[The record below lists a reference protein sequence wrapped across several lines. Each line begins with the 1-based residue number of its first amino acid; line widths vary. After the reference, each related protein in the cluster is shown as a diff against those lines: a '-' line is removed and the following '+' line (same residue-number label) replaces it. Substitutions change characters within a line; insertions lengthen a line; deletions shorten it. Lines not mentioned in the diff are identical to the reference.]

1 RIEVE
6 NAWPNPRFD
15 LWSVLDLAFYRG
27 IDTLHGFRRPRFA
40 TPLYHRVVRRL
51 AGVGRLA
58 HPSLGGRP
66 GTTHS
71 VEVDVAVVGGGES
84 GRACAERLRTGGRT
98 VHVIDR
104 GRAGGPRTPTSGHTV
119 AFLPPPTADAARP
132 FVLLGSREDG
142 AGLLVHAS
150 KVVVAT
156 GGYDANLLFDGN
168 DRPGVVTGDGAEAL
182 AGPDGSPPFRHAV
195 LFGGSE
201 RTAELLDRFG
211 ERVEAIVAPGPIPPT
226 IAERA
231 SRFDVPLYPRTLL
244 IGTRGRSRVRGVVL
258 RPRGGGPTF
267 SLTVDAVVLTHR
279 RLPTAQLFFQSGARM
294 AWRAG
299 VGAYFPVLGA
309 GVETSVPGLYAAGEA
324 AGFLGREGA
333 RRSGELAAEQIL
345 GRDVSE
351 LPPRVEAERPGEM
364 LGYFHEVLP
373 DLLRRRRPVLCP
385 CEDVLLRELEE
396 AHQAG
401 YRGMEVV
408 KRYTGVGTGLCQGR
422 YCLPDVL
429 LLLSILEGRPPAEVG
444 YITQRPPVF
453 PAPLDALARIEL
465 PAEAAA

>member
-1 RIEVE
+1 MSSSSQYPPRLRGRSLEVRPGETLVQALARKGEWLLGRSIRYHRPRAPLCGVGACSQCLVRVNGQPNVRACRYSPVAGDRIEVE

-40 TPLYHRVVRRL
+40 TPLYHRIVRRL

-84 GRACAERLRTGGRT
+84 GQACAERLRTGGRT

-104 GRAGGPRTPTSGHTV
+104 GRAGGPRTLTSGHTV

-182 AGPDGSPPFRHAV
+182 AGPDGSAPFRHAV

-226 IAERA
+226 IA
-231 SRFDVPLYPRTLL
+231 
-244 IGTRGRSRVRGVVL
+244 
-258 RPRGGGPTF
+258 
-267 SLTVDAVVLTHR
+267 
-279 RLPTAQLFFQSGARM
+279 
-294 AWRAG
+294 
-299 VGAYFPVLGA
+299 
-309 GVETSVPGLYAAGEA
+309 
-324 AGFLGREGA
+324 
-333 RRSGELAAEQIL
+333 
-345 GRDVSE
+345 
-351 LPPRVEAERPGEM
+351 
-364 LGYFHEVLP
+364 
-373 DLLRRRRPVLCP
+373 
-385 CEDVLLRELEE
+385 
-396 AHQAG
+396 
-401 YRGMEVV
+401 
-408 KRYTGVGTGLCQGR
+408 
-422 YCLPDVL
+422 
-429 LLLSILEGRPPAEVG
+429 
-444 YITQRPPVF
+444 
-453 PAPLDALARIEL
+453 
-465 PAEAAA
+465 